1 MKQKNRINR
10 ISIFLDEVGLDQL
23 ELATLLSVGKDTVS
37 RWCRNVAQPSLKNLR
52 KIAELGHIDVR
63 SLLEPTDWSK
73 DENASPIEIYLENKA
88 KKLTEAKKVVSK
100 TKNKN

>member
-23 ELATLLSVGKDTVS
+23 ELAELLKVGKDTVS

-52 KIAELGHIDVR
+52 RIAELGHVDVR
-63 SLLEPTDWSK
+63 SLLEATVWTK
-73 DENASPIEIYLENKA
+73 NEGTSPIEIYLESKA
-88 KKLTEAKKVVSK
+88 KKVQEQKKGTS
-100 TKNKN
+100 KNKK